1 MNSILTV
8 LKGTHFSCHHLVTM
22 RGGFLKSA
30 YSRVSILGSSRSSVP
45 EMAKNSPTI
54 FDRILDG
61 SIKADIVY
69 EDPECLAFRDVDPQA
84 PKHLLVIPR
93 RRITMLEDAQ
103 NTDQE
108 LLGHLMLV
116 VKKVAEQEDLTDGY
130 RVVINNGP
138 DGGQSVYHLHIH
150 LLGGRQ
156 LNWPPG

>member
-45 EMAKNSPTI
+45 EMISRGFADGDSETKCAQNVNIIEAKNSPTI

-108 LLGHLMLV
+108 LSTM
-116 VKKVAEQEDLTDGY
+116 
-130 RVVINNGP
+130 
-138 DGGQSVYHLHIH
+138 GQMEGSQCIIFTSISWEE
-150 LLGGRQ
+150 GS
-156 LNWPPG
+156 